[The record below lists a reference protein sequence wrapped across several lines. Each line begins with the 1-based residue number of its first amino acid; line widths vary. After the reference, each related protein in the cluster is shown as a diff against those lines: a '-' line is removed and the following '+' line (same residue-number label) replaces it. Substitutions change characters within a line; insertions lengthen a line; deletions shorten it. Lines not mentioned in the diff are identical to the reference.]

1 MFQVFNKLY
10 ALLNNTERR
19 RAKLVFLLM
28 LGTAFLEMLGVASIM
43 PFVGV
48 LATPGIVESNE
59 YLAEANRWLGFE
71 ESRNFLIFLGVVV
84 LLLFLSSLVFKAL
97 TAYAVLRFSNMRSHA
112 FCYRLLKGYLGQPY
126 SFFLGRNTA
135 DLSKTLF
142 SEVNEVINGGL
153 IPALKVMSGSIV
165 SFMIVLLLLMVE
177 PLLTLI
183 VGIVLGGAFSTVYA
197 LSRRYLHRIG
207 KQRVESNQQRFL
219 LANESLNGIKELRL
233 MGRESSYLKR
243 FHDASERFAHYQASS
258 KAMGDIPSFAIQGIA
273 FGGVLVLVLY
283 LMGRY
288 GGLEGAL
295 PLIALYAFAGY
306 RLLPAFQEIF
316 KNSTQLRFY
325 GAAVDSLH
333 ADLASMPDSGSV
345 VQGSA
350 AGVRLNGDIRLE
362 QVCFQYASVAKP
374 ALNDL
379 SLCIPKGASAAF
391 VGTTGAGKS
400 TVVDLILG
408 LLEPSSGSIRIGD
421 ELLYGA
427 NLNAWQRNIGYVP
440 QTIYLA
446 DVSIAENIAFGVPK
460 VEINIEAVERAA
472 QAAHIHDFIVSQ
484 LPEGYRTHTGE
495 RGVRLSGGQ
504 RQRIGIARALYHNPE
519 IVVFDEATSALDN
532 ATEAAVMQAVNELRG
547 EKTIIL
553 IAHRLSTVERCD
565 TIFMLEHGQL
575 CASGSYQ
582 ELMSGSGAFSRL
594 ASTNS

>member
-1 MFQVFNKLY
+1 MFQAFNKLY
-10 ALLNNTERR
+10 ALLNKAEKR
-19 RAKLVFLLM
+19 RARLVFLLM

-59 YLAEANRWLGFE
+59 YLAAANQWLGFDE
-71 ESRNFLIFLGVVV
+71 PRTFLIFLGAVV
-84 LLLFLSSLVFKAL
+84 LILFVSSLVFKAL
-97 TAYAVLRFSNMRSHA
+97 SAYAVLRFSNMRSHA
-112 FCYRLLKGYLGQPY
+112 FCYRLLKGYLSQPY

-135 DLSKTLF
+135 ELSKTLF

-153 IPALKVMSGSIV
+153 IPALKVLSGTIV
-165 SFMIVLLLLMVE
+165 SSMIILLLMVVE
-177 PLLTLI
+177 PVLTLI
-183 VGIVLGGAFSTVYA
+183 VGVVLGGAFTTVYVV
-197 LSRRYLHRIG
+197 SRRYLQRIG
-207 KQRVESNQQRFL
+207 KSRVDANQQRFL

-233 MGRESSYLKR
+233 MGRESSYLAR
-243 FHDASERFAHYQASS
+243 FHKVSERFASYQASS
-258 KAMGDIPSFAIQGIA
+258 KAMGDIPSFAIQAIA

-325 GAAVDSLH
+325 SAAVDSLH
-333 ADLASMPDSGSV
+333 ADLASMPQTDSISTVTMVGE
-345 VQGSA
+345 
-350 AGVRLNGDIRLE
+350 RLNGDLHLE
-362 QVCFQYASVAKP
+362 QVSFQYASAAKP
-374 ALNDL
+374 ALCDL
-379 SLCIPKGASAAF
+379 SIHIPSGTSAAF

-408 LLEPSSGSIRIGD
+408 LLEPTSGSIRVGD
-421 ELLYGA
+421 QPLQGNSLK
-427 NLNAWQRNIGYVP
+427 AWQRNIGYVP

-446 DVSIAENIAFGVPK
+446 DASIAENIAFGVPK
-460 VEINIEAVERAA
+460 ADIDMQAAERAA
-472 QAAHIHDFIVSQ
+472 RAAHIHDFIVEQ

-565 TIFMLEHGQL
+565 TIFMLEHGRL
-575 CASGSYQ
+575 CASGTYQ
-582 ELMSGSGAFSRL
+582 ELMAGSDAFSRL

>member
-1 MFQVFNKLY
+1 M
-10 ALLNNTERR
+10 
-19 RAKLVFLLM
+19 LVFLLM
-28 LGTAFLEMLGVASIM
+28 LGTAFLEMAGVASIM

-48 LATPGIVESNE
+48 LASPGIVENNQ
-59 YLAEANRWLGFE
+59 YLAMMNQWLGFE
-71 ESRNFLIFLGVVV
+71 NPRDFLVFLGAIV
-84 LLLFLSSLVFKAL
+84 LALFVSSLAFKAL
-97 TAYAVLRFSNMRSHA
+97 AAYAVLRFSNMRSHA
-112 FCYRLLKGYLGQPY
+112 FSYRLLSGYLSQPY

-165 SFMIVLLLLMVE
+165 SVMIIVLLLFVE
-177 PLLTLI
+177 PLLTLV
-183 VGIVLGGAFSTVYA
+183 VGVVLGGAFASVY
-197 LSRRYLHRIG
+197 LVSRRYLQRIG
-207 KQRVESNQQRFL
+207 KQRVAANQQRFR
-219 LANESLNGIKELRL
+219 LANEALNGIKELRL
-233 MGRESSYLKR
+233 MGREPSYLKR
-243 FHDASERFAHYQASS
+243 FHDASERFASYQASS
-258 KAMGDIPSFAIQGIA
+258 KAMGDIPNFAIQGIA

-283 LMGRY
+283 LMNRH

-325 GAAVDSLH
+325 GAALDSLH
-333 ADLASMPDSGSV
+333 ADLASMPHSSPIE
-345 VQGSA
+345 QGRDKQL
-350 AGVRLNGDIRLE
+350 RLNGDIHLE
-362 QVCFQYASVAKP
+362 DVCFQYASAAKP
-374 ALNDL
+374 ALSNL
-379 SLCIPKGASAAF
+379 SLSIPKGASAAF

-408 LLEPSSGSIRIGD
+408 LLEPGSGNIRIGPHV
-421 ELLYGA
+421 LQGA
-427 NLNAWQRNIGYVP
+427 NVQAWQRNIGYVP

-446 DVSIAENIAFGVPK
+446 DASIAANIAFGIP
-460 VEINIEAVERAA
+460 ESQIDHQAVEKAA
-472 QAAHIHDFIVSQ
+472 RAAHIHDFIVGQ
-484 LPEGYRTHTGE
+484 LPDGYGTYTGE

-519 IVVFDEATSALDN
+519 VVVFDEATSALDN
-532 ATEAAVMQAVNELRG
+532 ATEAAVMQAVNELKG

-565 TIFMLEHGQL
+565 TIFMLEHGKL
-575 CASGSYQ
+575 CASGTYQ
-582 ELMSGSGAFSRL
+582 ELMSDGGAFSRL

>member
-1 MFQVFNKLY
+1 MFQAFSKLY
-10 ALLNNTERR
+10 ALLSKAERR
-19 RAKLVFLLM
+19 RARLVFILM

-48 LATPGIVESNE
+48 LATPGIVESNQ
-59 YLAEANRWLGFE
+59 YLAALNQWLGFE
-71 ESRNFLIFLGVVV
+71 QSRDFLTFLGGGV
-84 LLLFLSSLVFKAL
+84 LVLFVSSLAFKAL
-97 TAYAVLRFSNMRSHA
+97 TAYAVLRFSSMRAHA
-112 FCYRLLKGYLGQPY
+112 FSYRLLSGYLSQPY

-165 SFMIVLLLLMVE
+165 SLMIVLLLLSVE
-177 PLLTLI
+177 PLLTMI
-183 VGIVLGGAFSTVYA
+183 VGAVLGGAFALVYVF
-197 LSRRYLHRIG
+197 SRRYLQRIG
-207 KQRVESNQQRFL
+207 KQRVEANQQRFL
-219 LANESLNGIKELRL
+219 LANESLSGIKELRL
-233 MGRESSYLKR
+233 MGRESNYLKR
-243 FHDASERFAHYQASS
+243 FHDASERFASYQATS
-258 KAMGDIPSFAIQGIA
+258 KIMGDIPNFAIQAIA

-283 LMGRY
+283 LISRY

-333 ADLASMPDSGSV
+333 ADLAFVSGVGPNEPGQCS
-345 VQGSA
+345 QL
-350 AGVRLNGDIRLE
+350 RLNGDIHLE
-362 QVCFQYASVAKP
+362 HVGFQYVSAAKP
-374 ALNDL
+374 ALKSL
-379 SLCIPKGASAAF
+379 TLCIPKGSSAAF

-408 LLEPSSGSIRIGD
+408 LLEPSTGSIRVGH
-421 ELLYGA
+421 EPLQGA
-427 NLNAWQRNIGYVP
+427 NLKAWQSNIGYVP

-446 DVSIAENIAFGVPK
+446 DASIAENIAFGVPES
-460 VEINIEAVERAA
+460 EIDLQAVEKAA
-472 QAAHIHDFIVSQ
+472 QAAHIHDFIVDQ
-484 LPEGYRTHTGE
+484 LPDGYRTHTGE

-519 IVVFDEATSALDN
+519 VVVFDEATSALDN
-532 ATEAAVMQAVNELRG
+532 ATEAAVMQAVNELKG
-547 EKTIIL
+547 DKTIIL

-575 CASGSYQ
+575 CASGTYQ
-582 ELMSGSGAFSRL
+582 ELIAGNGAFSRL

>member
-1 MFQVFNKLY
+1 MFQIFSKLY
-10 ALLNNTERR
+10 ALLNREERK

-59 YLAEANRWLGFE
+59 YLAAANQWLGFE
-71 ESRNFLIFLGVVV
+71 EPRMFLIFLGSIV
-84 LLLFLSSLVFKAL
+84 LLLFVFSLAFKAL
-97 TAYAVLRFSNMRSHA
+97 SAYVVLRFSNMRSHA
-112 FCYRLLKGYLGQPY
+112 FSYRLLCGYLSRPY
-126 SFFLGRNTA
+126 SFFLQCNTS
-135 DLSKTLF
+135 DLNKTLF
-142 SEVNEVINGGL
+142 SEVSEVVNGGL
-153 IPALKVMSGSIV
+153 VPSLRVVSGLIV
-165 SFMIVLLLLMVE
+165 SMMIVLLLLTIE
-177 PLLTLI
+177 PMLTLV
-183 VGIVLGGAFSTVYA
+183 VGFVLGGGFSLVYF
-197 LSRRYLHRIG
+197 LSRRYLQRIG
-207 KQRVESNQQRFL
+207 LLRVATNQQRFV

-233 MGRESSYLKR
+233 MGREYNYIKR
-243 FHDASERFAHYQASS
+243 FHDVSERFANYQSIS
-258 KAMGDIPSFAIQGIA
+258 KAMGDIPNYAIQAIA
-273 FGGVLVLVLY
+273 FGGVLVLILY

-306 RLLPAFQEIF
+306 RLLPAFQDIF
-316 KNSTQLRFY
+316 KNVTQLRFY
-325 GAAVDSLH
+325 GAAIDVLH
-333 ADLASMPDSGSV
+333 SELASVPNVDLMNFQDVGVGRLSGD
-345 VQGSA
+345 
-350 AGVRLNGDIRLE
+350 LILE
-362 QVCFQYASVAKP
+362 KVCFQYVGATSP
-374 ALNDL
+374 ALYNL
-379 SLCIPKGASAAF
+379 SINIPYGSSAAF

-408 LLEPSSGSIRIGD
+408 LLEPSSGSIRVGD
-421 ELLYGA
+421 QFLQGNSLK
-427 NLNAWQRNIGYVP
+427 AWQRNIGYVP

-446 DVSIAENIAFGVPK
+446 DASVAENIAFGVPK
-460 VEINIEAVERAA
+460 ADIDMQAVERAA
-472 QAAHIHDFIVSQ
+472 RAAHIHDFIVEQ

-519 IVVFDEATSALDN
+519 VVVFDEATSALDN

-565 TIFMLEHGQL
+565 TIFMLEHGRL
-575 CASGSYQ
+575 CASGTYQ
-582 ELMSGSGAFSRL
+582 ELMADSDAFSRL

>member
-1 MFQVFNKLY
+1 MFQVFKKLY
-10 ALLNNTERR
+10 ALLSKSERH

-48 LATPGIVESNE
+48 LATPGVVESNE
-59 YLAEANRWLGFE
+59 YLAAANQWLGFE
-71 ESRNFLIFLGVVV
+71 EPRNFLIFLGVVV
-84 LLLFLSSLVFKAL
+84 LVLFVSSLVFKAL
-97 TAYAVLRFSNMRSHA
+97 TAYAVLRFANMRSHA
-112 FCYRLLKGYLGQPY
+112 FCYRLLRGYLAQPY

-165 SFMIVLLLLMVE
+165 SLMIVLLLLKVE
-177 PLLTLI
+177 PLLTLV
-183 VGIVLGGAFSTVYA
+183 VGIVLGGAFSTIYV
-197 LSRRYLHRIG
+197 LSRRYLQRIG
-207 KQRVESNQQRFL
+207 KQRVEANQQRFL

-233 MGRESSYLKR
+233 MGREPSYLKR
-243 FHDASERFAHYQASS
+243 FHEASERFASYQATS
-258 KAMGDIPSFAIQGIA
+258 KALGDIPSFAIQAIA

-325 GAAVDSLH
+325 GAALDSLH
-333 ADLASMPDSGSV
+333 ADLVSMPELDPV
-345 VQGSA
+345 EQVEA
-350 AGVRLNGDIRLE
+350 TGVRLSGDIRLE
-362 QVCFQYASVAKP
+362 QVSFQYASAVKP
-374 ALNDL
+374 ALNGL
-379 SLCIPKGASAAF
+379 TLCIPKGTSAAF

-408 LLEPSSGSIRIGD
+408 LLEPSSGSIQIGN
-421 ELLYGA
+421 ELLHGA
-427 NLNAWQRNIGYVP
+427 SLKAWQRNIGYVP
-440 QTIYLA
+440 QAIYLA
-446 DVSIAENIAFGVPK
+446 DASIAENIAFGVPK
-460 VEINIEAVERAA
+460 SEIDMQAVERAA
-472 QAAHIHDFIVSQ
+472 QAAHIHDFIAGQ
-484 LPEGYRTHTGE
+484 LPDGYRTHTGE

-565 TIFMLEHGQL
+565 TIFMLECGAL
-575 CASGSYQ
+575 CASGTYQ
-582 ELMSGSGAFSRL
+582 ELIAASEAFGRL
-594 ASTNS
+594 ANFSS